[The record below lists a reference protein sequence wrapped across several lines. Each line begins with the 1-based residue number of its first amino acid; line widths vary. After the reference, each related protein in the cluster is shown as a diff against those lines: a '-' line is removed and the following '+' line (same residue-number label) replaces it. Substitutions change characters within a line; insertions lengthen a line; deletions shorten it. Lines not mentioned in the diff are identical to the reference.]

1 MLSSNYLKYFLM
13 VSITILT
20 IFIFSFFIYYQDT
33 LEEVIIGIE
42 DNSFKQIESLST
54 KIETRLKEILK
65 SDIKNPL
72 EIDKETIQ
80 KAQKVLELFSS
91 QIYPFVYAVSKDKE
105 DKYRYLFDGSFEK
118 QERGE
123 FLQKFD
129 PESGIWDKA
138 YDLQKP
144 QKKLQIDVQGV
155 RTTFV
160 YPVVYE
166 NKTRFIIA
174 FDFSMKEHK
183 ILEDAFSPIKMFLIS
198 ILVSLL
204 VTLILAYAMAYLF
217 YKQRKK
223 TAIDSLT
230 NLPNRYYLSEITNR
244 IRLNE
249 VSVALL
255 DLDHFKKVNDKYGH
269 LAGDKALKKISSIL
283 AQSLRAHDILIRYG
297 GEEFLIFIAH
307 NGDFSV
313 PEKVLRRIMEKVA
326 QESIQISKNN
336 SIKIT
341 ISVGLNP
348 HPHLSRSLKD
358 AVELADKMLYLAKV
372 NGRNRIEVHKDNP
385 EKSKIYHAEDI
396 TNMIN
401 DGKLVA
407 FFQPIA
413 ESKTGKIVKYEALA
427 RVLDEGTIHLPIE
440 FLPYIKSTTAYR
452 LMSKVI
458 LTKAFDTIKKH
469 NIAVSVNFD
478 VENFLDVTIYETIYD
493 VILQRKDLANMLT
506 LELLEDTQIK
516 DISEILKRI
525 EALQNLGVKIAID
538 DFGSGYSNFDYL
550 LNIRPDFLKIDG
562 SIIRML
568 NVNPYAKEIIKAI
581 LQMCAKLD
589 IKVIAEFVS
598 DEEKSTELAKMGI
611 DYLQGF
617 FIGKPSPNLVEE
629 ELMEQI

>member
-1 MLSSNYLKYFLM
+1 MLSSNYIKYFLIT
-13 VSITILT
+13 SITILT
-20 IFIFSFFIYYQDT
+20 FFVFLFFIYYQDT
-33 LEEVIIGIE
+33 LENVIIGIE
-42 DNSFKQIESLST
+42 DNSFKQIESLSI
-54 KIETRLKEILK
+54 KIEKRLEEILN
-65 SDIKNPL
+65 SDIESPL
-72 EIDKETIQ
+72 EIDKNTAR

-91 QIYPFVYAVSKDKE
+91 QIYPFVYAVAKDNEGKF
-105 DKYRYLFDGSFEK
+105 RYLFDGSFEK

-138 YDLQKP
+138 YEYKKS
-144 QKKLQIDVQGV
+144 QKKVQADVQGV
-155 RTTFV
+155 RTTFL
-160 YPVVYE
+160 YPVVHKNE
-166 NKTRFIIA
+166 TKFIIA
-174 FDFSMKEHK
+174 FDFSMKEHR
-183 ILEDAFSPIKMFLIS
+183 ILEDAFSPIRFFLIL

-204 VTLILAYAMAYLF
+204 ITLILAYAMAFLF
-217 YKQRKK
+217 YKQKKK

-230 NLPNRYYLSEITNR
+230 NLPNRYYLSEIAHR

-255 DLDHFKKVNDKYGH
+255 DLDHFKQVNDKYGH

-313 PEKVLRRIMEKVA
+313 PEKVLRRILEKTR
-326 QESIQISKNN
+326 EEKIQISKNN
-336 SIKIT
+336 FINIT
-341 ISVGLNP
+341 ISIGLNP
-348 HPHLSRSLKD
+348 HPHQSRSLK
-358 AVELADKMLYLAKV
+358 AAIEIADKMLYLAKV
-372 NGRNRIEVHKDNP
+372 NGRNRIEIFKDSP

-401 DGKLVA
+401 AGKLIA

-413 ESKTGKIVKYEALA
+413 DSKTGKIVKYEALA
-427 RVLDEGTIHLPIE
+427 RVMDEGTIHLPIE

-458 LTKAFDTIKKH
+458 LTKAFDMIKKH
-469 NIAVSVNFD
+469 KTAISVNFD

-493 VILQRKDLANMLT
+493 VIYERRDLASMLT
-506 LELLEDTQIK
+506 LELLEDKEIK
-516 DISEILKRI
+516 NMTEILERI
-525 EALQNLGVKIAID
+525 EALQKLGVKIAID
-538 DFGSGYSNFDYL
+538 DFGAGYSNFEYL
-550 LNIRPDFLKIDG
+550 LSIRPDFLKIDG

-568 NVNPYAKEIIKAI
+568 NINPHAKEVIKAI
-581 LQMCAKLD
+581 LQMCINLN

-598 DEEKSTELAKMGI
+598 DEEKSDELRKMGI

-617 FIGKPSPNLVEE
+617 FIGKPSPKLIEANEWN
-629 ELMEQI
+629 